1 MKVMLVEDD
10 RAVMM
15 VTTAYIK
22 SFGHDVVEAISG
34 EIALELF
41 DLNTID
47 LVLMDFLLP
56 GIDGVETTRRLRSI
70 YQDEWFPIIF
80 LTSANDDKHLAQGIE
95 AGADDY
101 LHKPITPIVL
111 ESKITAIARLVKMQ
125 KDLLH
130 ASRKME
136 KLSYLDGLTHIYN
149 RRGFDRAINSEWKRM
164 MRDKNSLAFLMI
176 DVDYFKKFNDHYGHQ
191 AGDECLKTIATALE
205 DNLLRPA
212 DLVARYGGEEFA
224 VLLPATDDIGALQ
237 VAIKLVSAIAQLK
250 IAHSESDVAN
260 TVTISIGVAVTSS
273 FDGLTQEDL
282 IKSAD
287 EYLYKA
293 KSSGRNQH
301 CSTISSTEKA

>member
-237 VAIKLVSAIAQLK
+237 VAIKLVSAIAQL
-250 IAHSESDVAN
+250 N
-260 TVTISIGVAVTSS
+260 
-273 FDGLTQEDL
+273 
-282 IKSAD
+282 
-287 EYLYKA
+287 
-293 KSSGRNQH
+293 
-301 CSTISSTEKA
+301 CP

>member
-1 MKVMLVEDD
+1 
-10 RAVMM
+10 
-15 VTTAYIK
+15 
-22 SFGHDVVEAISG
+22 
-34 EIALELF
+34 
-41 DLNTID
+41 
-47 LVLMDFLLP
+47 
-56 GIDGVETTRRLRSI
+56 
-70 YQDEWFPIIF
+70 
-80 LTSANDDKHLAQGIE
+80 
-95 AGADDY
+95 
-101 LHKPITPIVL
+101 
-111 ESKITAIARLVKMQ
+111 
-125 KDLLH
+125 
-130 ASRKME
+130 
-136 KLSYLDGLTHIYN
+136 
-149 RRGFDRAINSEWKRM
+149 